1 MDTINL
7 LRSAKKS
14 ASNLKQVQQEMLYE
28 AADHNREALV
38 RMLLKNGSD
47 VNFSCRHR
55 RFRYPLAIAAGKG
68 HARIVRVLLQHGA
81 NMYI

>member
-47 VNFSCRHR
+47 VNFSVSSQALSLPPCYR
-55 RFRYPLAIAAGKG
+55 GW
-68 HARIVRVLLQHGA
+68 
-81 NMYI
+81 